1 MLGSRLA
8 CVCGMCMLCK
18 LLPCPSCACSLDH
31 RMPFTCIP
39 ALAPGVQAH
48 EQLAAAQDSAHDMQD
63 ALKAARERGEAA
75 DLSVASLKAQLAEAK
90 KEADARER
98 TLQVRVGGAGW

>member
-1 MLGSRLA
+1 MF
-8 CVCGMCMLCK
+8 VLCK
-18 LLPCPSCACSLDH
+18 LLLFPSYASSLD
-31 RMPFTCIP
+31 RRPPFTCIP
-39 ALAPGVQAH
+39 GSLALGVQAH
-48 EQLAAAQDSAHDMQD
+48 EQLAAAQDAAHDMQE

-98 TLQVRVGGAGW
+98 ALQVRVGGAGW